1 MMTNR
6 RGFLSFLKEQNFRLS
21 FMILGGVLQ
30 CFGNFGA
37 TFSEAFP
44 PQKRKNPDAFFDLTT
59 AKKSI
64 KVGFNII
71 FWCGIIYSLCR

>member
-1 MMTNR
+1 MNFS
-6 RGFLSFLKEQNFRLS
+6 FLIVSDTLQIDEFLCVFFLKEENFYLS

-44 PQKRKNPDAFFDLTT
+44 PQKDPRCICDD
-59 AKKSI
+59 
-64 KVGFNII
+64 
-71 FWCGIIYSLCR
+71 C

>member
-1 MMTNR
+1 
-6 RGFLSFLKEQNFRLS
+6 
-21 FMILGGVLQ
+21 MILGGVLQ

-44 PQKRKNPDAFFDLTT
+44 PQKREKDPDAFFDLTT

-71 FWCGIIYSLCR
+71 VWCGITIIYFMCR